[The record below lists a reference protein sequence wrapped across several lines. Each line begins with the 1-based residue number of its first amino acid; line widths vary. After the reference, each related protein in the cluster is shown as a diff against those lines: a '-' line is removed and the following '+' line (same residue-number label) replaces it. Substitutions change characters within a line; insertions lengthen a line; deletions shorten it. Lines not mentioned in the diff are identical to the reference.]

1 MKHTLLPIA
10 LLLCTAPLAAQPAAK
25 PAKTK
30 TAKTTAAKTTR
41 VAGTAYIRV
50 LHAMPGGPSVD
61 VYSGST
67 KIASG
72 LSFKSLGEYIDVK
85 SGKNLIKVTPAGK
98 TEPAIVSEDKSLTK
112 GKYFTL
118 AITGKQKATLLFVND
133 STGKEM
139 TDKARVRVIHV
150 APGAPDVLV
159 TVPSTRGDKGYA
171 NFVAKSLAYQK
182 SASKTV
188 KPMTTTIQIRTPDGK
203 LVKEVSDVKLDAGKR
218 YDAFAVGEV
227 GSSFDVLVKPAA
239 TK

>member
-1 MKHTLLPIA
+1 MKRQFLPIA
-10 LLLCTAPLAAQPAAK
+10 LLLCAAPLAAQPTTKA
-25 PAKTK
+25 AKTK
-30 TAKTTAAKTTR
+30 AARTTR

-50 LHAMPGGPSVD
+50 LYAMPGGPSVD

-67 KIASG
+67 KIASN
-72 LSFKSLGEYIDVK
+72 LSFKSLGDYADVK
-85 SGKNLIKVTPAGK
+85 SGKNELKVVPAGK
-98 TEPAIVSEDKSLTK
+98 TEPVIVTQAKSLTK
-112 GKYFTL
+112 DKFFTL
-118 AITGKQKATLLFVND
+118 AITGKQAASLLFVND

-139 TDKARVRVIHV
+139 ADKARLRVVHV

-159 TVPSTRGDKGYA
+159 TVPSERAKIGYTK
-171 NFVAKSLAYQK
+171 FVSKPLGYQK

-188 KPMTTTIQIRTPDGK
+188 KPMTTKIQVRTQDGK
-203 LVKEVSDVKLDAGKR
+203 LVKEISDVQLQAGKR

>member
-1 MKHTLLPIA
+1 MKHTLLPVA
-10 LLLCTAPLAAQPAAK
+10 LLLLAAPVVAQPAL
-25 PAKTK
+25 PAKK
-30 TAKTTAAKTTR
+30 PAKTTAAKTTR

-50 LHAMPGGPSVD
+50 LHAMPGGPTVD
-61 VYSGST
+61 IYSGST
-67 KIASG
+67 KIASN
-72 LSFKSLGEYIDVK
+72 LSFKSISDYVDVK
-85 SGKNLIKVTPAGK
+85 SGKNAIKITPAGK
-98 TEPAIVSEDKSLTK
+98 TEPSIASEDKSLTK

-118 AITGKQKATLLFVND
+118 AITGKQKAALLFIND

-139 TDKARVRVIHV
+139 TDKARVRVVHI

-159 TVPSTRGDKGYA
+159 TVPSTRGTKGYT
-171 NFVAKSLAYQK
+171 NFIAKPLAYQK

-188 KPMTTTIQIRTPDGK
+188 KPMTTTIQIRTQDGK
-203 LVKEVSDVKLDAGKR
+203 LVKEISDVQLQAGKR